1 MHSPMTTQR
10 VYNLMIGED
19 EDIERRAI
27 QLLVKRH
34 LPNVKLVGTAAA
46 TTELLIRLH
55 LAQPQLLILD
65 SHLPG
70 NSLTTMLNLLLSEH
84 PTLKIII
91 LADYDE
97 EALMGYCIRFG
108 AFAYL
113 TRPVQP
119 ARLLT
124 VLKRAL
130 VVLDNA
136 L

>member
-1 MHSPMTTQR
+1 MTGQTT
-10 VYNLMIGED
+10 YNLMIGED

-27 QLLVKRH
+27 LLLVERH
-34 LPNVKLVGTAAA
+34 LPNVRLVGTAAA
-46 TTELLIRLH
+46 TTELLVRLH
-55 LAQPQLLILD
+55 LAKPQLLILD

-70 NSLTTMLNLLLSEH
+70 NSLMTMLNLLLSQH
-84 PTLKIII
+84 PALKIII

-113 TRPVQP
+113 IRPVQP
-119 ARLLT
+119 ARLLA
-124 VLKRAL
+124 VLKRAV
-130 VVLDNA
+130 VVLENA

>member
-1 MHSPMTTQR
+1 MYRPMTTQR

-34 LPNVKLVGTAAA
+34 LPNVRLVGTAAA
-46 TTELLIRLH
+46 TTELLVRLH
-55 LAQPQLLILD
+55 LAQAQLLILD

-84 PTLKIII
+84 PMLKIII

-119 ARLLT
+119 DRLLT

-130 VVLDNA
+130 VVLENA
-136 L
+136 M

>member
-1 MHSPMTTQR
+1 MATR
-10 VYNLMIGED
+10 NVYNLMVGED
-19 EDIERRAI
+19 EEIERQAI
-27 QLLVKRH
+27 QLLVKRD
-34 LPNVKLVGTAAA
+34 LPNVRLVGTAAA
-46 TTELLIRLH
+46 TTELLVRMH
-55 LAQPQLLILD
+55 VAQPQLLILD

-70 NSLTTMLNLLLSEH
+70 NSLMTMLNLLLSQH

-113 TRPVQP
+113 IKPVQP

-124 VLKRAL
+124 VLKRAV
-130 VVLDNA
+130 VVLENPI
-136 L
+136 